1 MYLSVFL
8 GVLLLSSCKTAR
20 DMVSENDIC
29 GEWNVVEIQG
39 EPVRAQSNPFIGF
52 DTKKG
57 RVYGYSGCNRIM
69 GSLDLSRDNKI
80 DLGHLASTLMACP
93 DMEVEVKVLKA
104 LNEVKSFDKLSG
116 GGIGLYDANNALV
129 MVLEK

>member
-1 MYLSVFL
+1 MNAKKMYLSVFL

-80 DLGHLASTLMACP
+80 ELGHMASTLRHYVP
-93 DMEVEVKVLKA
+93 P
-104 LNEVKSFDKLSG
+104 S
-116 GGIGLYDANNALV
+116 LYG
-129 MVLEK
+129 